1 MNKGFKLSTKVTIVV
16 LAIGGI
22 VNVSTIAMCLYSFRG
37 ELERLALQNQ
47 EMRQKVFWELLR
59 SKGGTFEVVGDNL
72 VVGGDYVVNGNYE
85 LPDRLKELC
94 GGTATIFMQD
104 TRVSTNVLKEDGTR
118 AVGTKL
124 KGVAYDAIF
133 REGKPYRGKAE
144 IMGQT
149 YFTAYDPITD
159 ATGKVIGVLYTGVKR
174 SEFFSSFD
182 SLLVNLLVVIG
193 LLVTLS
199 ALALPF
205 IMKFMLGVPL
215 MELVRSIGSLAE
227 GGGDLTR
234 RVTVN
239 RRDEIGML
247 AAELNRFLGSLE
259 RMVAKVKDE
268 SEMIEATSR
277 DVAEGTKGLNQ
288 MTQEQASAVEEVAST
303 VEEMTSAIKQN
314 ASNAEQGRSK
324 ARSMVQ
330 TAEASMKASL
340 DLAAAMAEISG
351 ASKKISDIITTVNE
365 VAFQTN
371 LLALNAA
378 VEAARAGEHGKGFAV
393 VAEEVRSLAQRSA
406 DAARQIRVLI
416 EDTVGK
422 VKAGDEIMKR
432 SSESLHEM
440 MGYINDIMQS
450 IEEIAASSAQQA
462 SGVDELNR
470 AIAQIDMT
478 TQRNAA
484 TVEQI
489 AAAAEQMKDDS
500 LALGSV
506 VEGFKVGKEVEGG
519 QALTGSPKARKGLA
533 VQREAVA
540 RASLG
545 VRGAELVDAFVE
557 C

>member
-450 IEEIAASSAQQA
+450 IEEI
-462 SGVDELNR
+462 G
-470 AIAQIDMT
+470 
-478 TQRNAA
+478 
-484 TVEQI
+484 
-489 AAAAEQMKDDS
+489 
-500 LALGSV
+500 
-506 VEGFKVGKEVEGG
+506 
-519 QALTGSPKARKGLA
+519 
-533 VQREAVA
+533 
-540 RASLG
+540 RASCRER
-545 VRGAELVDAFVE
+545 V
-557 C
+557 